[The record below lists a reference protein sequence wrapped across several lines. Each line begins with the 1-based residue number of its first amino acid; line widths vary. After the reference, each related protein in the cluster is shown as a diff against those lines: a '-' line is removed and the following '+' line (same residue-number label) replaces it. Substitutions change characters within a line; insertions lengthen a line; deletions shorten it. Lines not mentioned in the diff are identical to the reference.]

1 MKAGVVITLVGMQ
14 NGPGPLHVPQVRHMH
29 TFHASTCSLPTS
41 TDFSLSYCW
50 LRHGLKKTQARVGYL
65 LELEARRA
73 GTGYHVTNRGRD
85 VRLDSLAV
93 TTWREPSK

>member
-1 MKAGVVITLVGMQ
+1 MVLVHSLYPKSGT
-14 NGPGPLHVPQVRHMH
+14 MH
-29 TFHASTCSLPTS
+29 TFHASTCSPPTS

-50 LRHGLKKTQARVGYL
+50 LRHGLQKTQARVGYL

-73 GTGYHVTNRGRD
+73 RTGYHVTNSDRD

-93 TTWREPSK
+93 TT

>member
-1 MKAGVVITLVGMQ
+1 MALVHSMYPKSGTCT
-14 NGPGPLHVPQVRHMH
+14 HSMH
-29 TFHASTCSLPTS
+29 QPAAYLPVPTS
-41 TDFSLSYCW
+41 VSATAGYVMVS
-50 LRHGLKKTQARVGYL
+50 KKTQARVGYL